1 MDDGDASPQKLDD
14 HGLVGGAGLA
24 AGGEMVGAS
33 PVGGTPPAGGGAKPV
48 GGTPP
53 AGGAGGGGV
62 VTKLLS
68 LIIL

>member
-1 MDDGDASPQKLDD
+1 
-14 HGLVGGAGLA
+14 
-24 AGGEMVGAS
+24 MVGAS
-33 PVGGTPPAGGGAKPV
+33 PVGGIAPVDGAVGGAKPV